1 MTGGIVIA
9 AIGYGLT
16 SIIGVALAIGV
27 VRRLWARKFDGD
39 ELVASLFLLLAVLGM
54 AALTRWMAGF

>member
-9 AIGYGLT
+9 AIGYGVT

-27 VRRLWARKFDGD
+27 VRRLWERKFDGD
-39 ELVASLFLLLAVLGM
+39 ELLASLLLLLALLGM